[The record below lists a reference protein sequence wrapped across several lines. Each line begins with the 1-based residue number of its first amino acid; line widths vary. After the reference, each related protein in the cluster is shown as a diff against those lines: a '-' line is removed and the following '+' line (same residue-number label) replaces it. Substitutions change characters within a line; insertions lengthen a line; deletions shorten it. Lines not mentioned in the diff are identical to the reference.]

1 MNELDRHAAR
11 VVREVTGGR
20 AAVVT
25 RNGEAVAMIVP
36 LAEVESLQPA
46 AVEPAAVAELRDR
59 FAEREEHR
67 WWSRI
72 LHGRWL
78 NGGGIHGPYR

>member
-1 MNELDRHAAR
+1 
-11 VVREVTGGR
+11 VTGGR

-25 RNGEAVAMIVP
+25 RHGKAMAMILP
-36 LAEVESLQPA
+36 LAEAEGLRPA
-46 AVEPAAVAELRDR
+46 AVAPEAVAELRER
-59 FAEREEHR
+59 LAEREERR